1 MSQSISLVELQKR
14 LQNIPPSELSSP
26 REIKSA
32 IKKIAKEMDTSI
44 KDVEVKVRCKTSGG
58 NLECATEV
66 EIEF

>member
-32 IKKIAKEMDTSI
+32 IKKIAKEMDVGL
-44 KDVEVKVRCKTSGG
+44 KDVEVKHLYR
-58 NLECATEV
+58 NNMN
-66 EIEF
+66 IH